1 MKILVIGNGFIG
13 SEIVKRLKLEG
24 HELLIFSRTF
34 NAGIDSQ
41 QIVGDIFNFDDFAK
55 ALLWNPQVIIHTA
68 WITTHPLY
76 AQDSSNSQYAQ
87 FTSLL
92 ASSVAHSDLEHLI
105 ILGTCAEYGPQSQP
119 SAAGITKLNPTTF
132 YAMQKVEAL
141 NSSKQIF
148 HESKV
153 RLTWARIFQPYG
165 QNQDPSRLLPN
176 LIDSMKNGK
185 QVELIDTSSLLD
197 WITTRDIA
205 SAISWIINHDAPTEV
220 DIGTG
225 IGYTNIELLQHL
237 ESFLGNSKQW
247 VRFAARPHA
256 GNVVTVV
263 GKGSPLF
270 ISGWLPEDNLNTGLN
285 WVLST

>member
-1 MKILVIGNGFIG
+1 MKILVIGSGFIG
-13 SEIVKRLKLEG
+13 SAIVKRLKLEG

-34 NAGIDSQ
+34 NADIDSQ
-41 QIVGDIFNFDDFAK
+41 QIVGDIFNLDDFTK

-68 WITTHPLY
+68 WITTHALY
-76 AQDSSNSQYAQ
+76 AQDSSNSKYAQ
-87 FTSLL
+87 FTSWL

-105 ILGTCAEYGPQSQP
+105 ILGTCAEYGPQMQP
-119 SAAGITKLNPTTF
+119 STAGITKLNPTTF

-165 QNQDPSRLLPN
+165 QNQDLSRLLPY
-176 LIDSMKNGK
+176 LIDSIKYGK
-185 QVELIDTSSLLD
+185 QVELSDTSSLLD
-197 WITTRDIA
+197 WVTTRDIA
-205 SAISWIINHDAPTEV
+205 SAISWIISHDSPIEV

-225 IGYTNIELLQHL
+225 VGYTNVELLQHL
-237 ESFLGNSKQW
+237 ESSLGNSKQW
-247 VRFAARPHA
+247 IRFATRPHA
-256 GNVVTVV
+256 GNLVTVV

-270 ISGWLPEDNLNTGLN
+270 VSGWLPEDDLNTGLN
-285 WVLST
+285 WVLNA

>member
-13 SEIVKRLKLEG
+13 SAIVKRLKLEG
-24 HELLIFSRTF
+24 HQLLIFSRTF
-34 NAGIDSQ
+34 KTGISGQ
-41 QIVGDIFNFDDFAK
+41 QIVGDIFSFDDFAK
-55 ALLWNPQVIIHTA
+55 ALLWDPQVIIHTA
-68 WITTHPLY
+68 WITTHAHY

-92 ASSVAHSDLEHLI
+92 ATSVAHSNLEHLI

-119 SAAGITKLNPTTF
+119 STAGITKLNPTTF

-176 LIDSMKNGK
+176 LIDSIKDGK
-185 QVELIDTSSLLD
+185 QVELSDTSSLLD

-225 IGYTNIELLQHL
+225 IGYTNVELLQHL
-237 ESFLGNSKQW
+237 EFFLGNSKQW

-285 WVLST
+285 WILST